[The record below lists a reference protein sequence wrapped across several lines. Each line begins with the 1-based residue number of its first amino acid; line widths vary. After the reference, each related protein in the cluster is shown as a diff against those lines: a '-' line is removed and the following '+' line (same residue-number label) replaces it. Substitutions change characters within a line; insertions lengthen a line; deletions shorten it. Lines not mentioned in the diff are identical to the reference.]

1 MSTID
6 SNQSLNAILD
16 KLGVNKQ
23 EETTTK
29 RRDQLGQADFLKL
42 MTTQLQNQDPFAPMD
57 NADFIAQMAQ
67 FSTVTGITDMG
78 ETLKGMS
85 DQLQEFR
92 IATASNLLGHS
103 VLVPGNLARPDENGE
118 IHGVVDLPSSASTSN
133 IRFTND
139 QGEILHQVDM
149 GAQPRGLV
157 GFSWLDIPS
166 EILESGDAIRVEAYA
181 DTGNGLEAVSP
192 SVFADVLAATTGNG
206 RDGVQLDVRD
216 YGTISAA
223 EVIKF
228 RK

>member
-23 EETTTK
+23 EEMTTK

-133 IRFTND
+133 IRFTNA

>member
-23 EETTTK
+23 EEATTK

-133 IRFTND
+133 IRFTNE

-166 EILESGDAIRVEAYA
+166 EILEAGDAIRVEAYA

>member
-23 EETTTK
+23 EEMTTK

-133 IRFTND
+133 IRFTNE

>member
-23 EETTTK
+23 DETTTK

-133 IRFTND
+133 IRFTNE

-157 GFSWLDIPS
+157 GFSWLDIPG

>member
-133 IRFTND
+133 IRFTNA

-206 RDGVQLDVRD
+206 RDGVQLDIRD

>member
-23 EETTTK
+23 EESTTK

-118 IHGVVDLPSSASTSN
+118 IHGVVDLPSSASMSN
-133 IRFTND
+133 IRFTNE

-166 EILESGDAIRVEAYA
+166 EILDAGDAIRVEAYA

-206 RDGVQLDVRD
+206 RDGVQLDIRD

>member
-133 IRFTND
+133 IRFTNE

-166 EILESGDAIRVEAYA
+166 EILESGDSIRVEAYA

>member
-23 EETTTK
+23 EEATTK

-133 IRFTND
+133 IRFTNE

-206 RDGVQLDVRD
+206 RDGVQLDIRD

>member
-23 EETTTK
+23 DETTTK

-103 VLVPGNLARPDENGE
+103 VLVPGNMARPDENGE

-133 IRFTND
+133 IRFTNA

-166 EILESGDAIRVEAYA
+166 EILVSGDAIRVEAYA

>member
-6 SNQSLNAILD
+6 SNQSLSAILD

-133 IRFTND
+133 IRFTNA

>member
-1 MSTID
+1 
-6 SNQSLNAILD
+6 
-16 KLGVNKQ
+16 
-23 EETTTK
+23 
-29 RRDQLGQADFLKL
+29 
-42 MTTQLQNQDPFAPMD
+42 MD

-78 ETLKGMS
+78 QTLKGMS

-118 IHGVVDLPSSASTSN
+118 IHGVLDLPSSASTSN
-133 IRFTND
+133 IRFTNE
-139 QGEILHQVDM
+139 QGEILHQVEM

-157 GFSWLDIPS
+157 GFSWMDIPS
-166 EILESGDAIRVEAYA
+166 EIFESGDVIRVEAYA
-181 DTGNGLEAVSP
+181 DTGSGLEAVSP

-206 RDGVQLDVRD
+206 LDGVQLDVRD
-216 YGTISAA
+216 YGTISAS

>member
-23 EETTTK
+23 EEATTK

-103 VLVPGNLARPDENGE
+103 VLVPGNFARPDENGE
-118 IHGVVDLPSSASTSN
+118 IHGVVDLPSSASMSN
-133 IRFTND
+133 IRFTNE

-166 EILESGDAIRVEAYA
+166 EILEAGDAIRVEAYA

-206 RDGVQLDVRD
+206 RDGVQLDIRD